1 MATKLAGGVETAAPK
16 SRKLLKIGEV
26 SQLSSVGI
34 EALRFYEK
42 SGLLDAPTRTKSGYR
57 LYSPEVLERLS
68 FIKRAQVLGFSLD
81 EIKRLIDEAR
91 AGQSPCEEVRAI
103 VRRRLEEIDRRVQE
117 MIRYRDE
124 LSVTLKEWE
133 KVGRM
138 PGHVCGLIEEMK
150 IEHGLRDAGAGAK
163 RPLARSAK
171 NRR

>member
-1 MATKLAGGVETAAPK
+1 MATKLAGGVGTAAQR

-26 SQLSSVGI
+26 SQLSGVGI

-42 SGLLDAPTRTKSGYR
+42 SGLLDTPTRTESGYR

-81 EIKRLIDEAR
+81 EIKRLVDEAR

-103 VRRRLEEIDRRVQE
+103 VGRRLEEIDRRVQE

-150 IEHGLRDAGAGAK
+150 IEHGLSDAGAGAK
-163 RPLARSAK
+163 RPPARTAK